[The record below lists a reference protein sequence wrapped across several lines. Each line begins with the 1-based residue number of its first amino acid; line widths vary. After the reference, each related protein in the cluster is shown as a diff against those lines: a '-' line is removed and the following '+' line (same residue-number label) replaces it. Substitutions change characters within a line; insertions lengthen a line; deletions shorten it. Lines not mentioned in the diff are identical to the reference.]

1 MPVPEAAWGPPA
13 PDDQQDE
20 PPREKRRMDWSEYLD
35 DNREHHGGLEVAG
48 SQDYVA
54 SEVNFLWRE
63 GLERHLRSALCL
75 RRLISCGGKGLSGIS
90 DQRWWHI
97 QTSSI
102 IEGSVLIMSRTGV
115 GLAMFSMGELRF
127 SYLEQSQELDERHVN
142 QFMNWL
148 VAYAGLFMPLQEKI
162 VVCGAGLT
170 GLGMALRFIAG
181 PAATAAGAVALGLRG
196 ENLRLAIIHV
206 RFYRFYL

>member
-115 GLAMFSMGELRF
+115 GLAMFSMG
-127 SYLEQSQELDERHVN
+127 
-142 QFMNWL
+142 
-148 VAYAGLFMPLQEKI
+148 LFMPLQEKI

-196 ENLRLAIIHV
+196 ENLRLAIIHAALPQSITTFV
-206 RFYRFYL
+206 FAKEYGLHADVLSTT